1 LRTAALLVAFAALPL
16 FLALDRIG
24 RGLQTRAMARAAA
37 AILLVASAAGAT
49 RAAMGTSRGIER
61 GVMFRMLSGF
71 IQSGAAPRFAAER
84 GTSGSPETDWSS
96 IVFPDPADGRRP
108 GVLAAGR
115 DRACRSAI
123 VVVLETAADRDY
135 SWETL
140 RSAMPLNRWYL
151 ERAVVGRRHLATHA
165 RSNRADFTMFSG
177 VYDVTDDRPI
187 QTYLRRAGAQ
197 SSGAPGIVAMLRR
210 AGYETRYYF
219 PSRFTF
225 DDDDWAVSYLGFEH
239 VFQAR
244 HRFARVLGSEL
255 RVANERQ
262 IFDRAV
268 ADLKSMDPGRPFLL
282 VLRTIIGHDPTF
294 SPRSGR
300 TLNPDAT
307 SGRAEVIH
315 DVLGL
320 VDSLLRNVV
329 VAAAQREDSSRIAVA
344 VMSDHGIRNFRD
356 PDIVR
361 QPFPLVSYQVPAVIG
376 CPSLFD
382 TTVFTS
388 GVTSHVDIAPTL
400 AWALG
405 QDPVMDPSHGLV
417 MTDPRLP
424 QRFTFL
430 FAAKAGVDAVV
441 HGDTITAVNQIDAP
455 SYRVLMGPSATS
467 TTVIDRGSAV
477 SREAESRFAA
487 VRRAQY
493 DVIERLSRRE
503 N

>member
-1 LRTAALLVAFAALPL
+1 
-16 FLALDRIG
+16 
-24 RGLQTRAMARAAA
+24 
-37 AILLVASAAGAT
+37 
-49 RAAMGTSRGIER
+49 
-61 GVMFRMLSGF
+61 MFRLLSGF
-71 IQSGAAPRFAAER
+71 TQPLSPGFATESGA
-84 GTSGSPETDWSS
+84 SGGPETDWSS

-108 GVLAAGR
+108 GVSAAGR

-123 VVVLETAADRDY
+123 LVVLETAADRDY

-197 SSGAPGIVAMLRR
+197 SSGAPGIAAMLRK
-210 AGYETRYYF
+210 AGYDTRYYF
-219 PSRFTF
+219 PSRFTIE
-225 DDDDWAVSYLGFEH
+225 DDDWAVSYLGFEH
-239 VFQAR
+239 VFQAS
-244 HRFARVLGSEL
+244 HRFARVLDKQL

-262 IFDRAV
+262 IFERAV
-268 ADLKSMDPGRPFLL
+268 SDLQSMDPDRPFFI

-294 SPRSGR
+294 SPRSGK
-300 TLNPDAT
+300 TLNPNET
-307 SGRAEVIH
+307 SGRAEVVH
-315 DVLGL
+315 DVLAM

-329 VAAAQREDSSRIAVA
+329 VAASQREDSSRIAIA
-344 VMSDHGIRNFRD
+344 VLSDHGIRNFRD
-356 PDIVR
+356 PDLVR
-361 QPFPLVSYQVPAVIG
+361 QQFPLVRYQVPAVIS

-382 TTVFTS
+382 KTVFTS
-388 GVTSHVDIAPTL
+388 GATSHVDISPTL
-400 AWALG
+400 AWVLG
-405 QDPVMDPSHGLV
+405 QEPATDLSHGLV

-424 QRFTFL
+424 RRFTFL

-441 HGDTITAVNQIDAP
+441 HGDTITTVNQIDTP

-467 TTVIDRGSAV
+467 TTLIDRGSAV

-487 VRRAQY
+487 VHRAQY
-493 DVIERLSRRE
+493 DVIERLSRKEGKSTNRGGADGQ
-503 N
+503 NLPNAHTVKRP